1 MSILDI
7 LEAHTLAYDWSPC
20 SCGVKWVWD
29 GRGSG
34 PEQHRAHVAQVLERH
49 EREAKAEVLE
59 EASTGL
65 TDWTESPLM
74 CLDKCG
80 DPKCPDD
87 IRIGAIEDAQ
97 RWLRNRATQ
106 LRKETETR

>member
-34 PEQHRAHVAQVLERH
+34 PEQHRAHVAQVLEQH
-49 EREAKAEVLE
+49 EREQCYEAWREGVAVLDSD
-59 EASTGL
+59 AV
-65 TDWTESPLM
+65 
-74 CLDKCG
+74 
-80 DPKCPDD
+80 D
-87 IRIGAIEDAQ
+87 IMEDA
-97 RWLRNRATQ
+97 NPY
-106 LRKETETR
+106 RKETRDGRC